1 MRLKG
6 EKERVETSVN
16 NKPSSPREH
25 LKAIST
31 CRAKLFL
38 ADRKNVN
45 NSKVALEIQYVVLKC

>member
-1 MRLKG
+1 MKNETKG

-25 LKAIST
+25 LRAIST

-38 ADRKNVN
+38 ADRKM
-45 NSKVALEIQYVVLKC
+45 LITLKLP